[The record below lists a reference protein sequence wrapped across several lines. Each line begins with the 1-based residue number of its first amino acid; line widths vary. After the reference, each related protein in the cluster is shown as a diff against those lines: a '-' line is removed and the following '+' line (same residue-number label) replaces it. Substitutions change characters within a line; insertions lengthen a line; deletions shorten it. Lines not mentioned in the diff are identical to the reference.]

1 MITPILKGC
10 TTCGSL
16 EELSKLIDCTL
27 AEMAKNRYY
36 SIIYNVELPFDQSQ
50 FKKLLRYKR
59 ILNRRLTITNYLTYG
74 FDVQDLIFNIKRLV
88 LLEDCSKCPTCFP
101 LLSTTTTTV

>member
-1 MITPILKGC
+1 MINPIFKEC

-16 EELSKLIDCTL
+16 EELVKYIDCTI

-36 SIIYNVELPFDQSQ
+36 SVIYNIVLPFDSRK

-59 ILNRRLTITNYLTYG
+59 ILQRRLTISNYPDYR
-74 FDVQDLIFNIKRLV
+74 FNVQDLIFNIKRLV
-88 LLEDCSKCPTCFP
+88 LLEDCSQCATCFP
-101 LLSTTTTTV
+101 TLTTTTTTP